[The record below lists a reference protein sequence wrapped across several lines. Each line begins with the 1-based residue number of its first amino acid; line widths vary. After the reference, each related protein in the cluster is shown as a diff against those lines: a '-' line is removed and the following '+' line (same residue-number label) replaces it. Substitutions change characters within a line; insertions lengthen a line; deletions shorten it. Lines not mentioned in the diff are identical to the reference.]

1 MDIERKS
8 CSWINYGVNDLSNTP
23 LWDLI
28 QEKLNINNLKWED
41 GVSKDNPGSKNIRIS
56 KIAWLSDVYLRQ
68 QIFHSVNFYNK
79 QNWNYDIEGC
89 DPIQY
94 GTYSD
99 GGKYD
104 WHIDEEARVEKMG
117 VNNQYLM
124 RKLSMTIWLND
135 PDEYEGGEFDIESE
149 GPHISPRYD
158 TLKLKKG
165 SIVIFPSNKWHRV
178 RSVTSG
184 VRKSLVTWFRGPSFR

>member
-23 LWDLI
+23 LWGLI
-28 QEKLNINNLKWED
+28 QEKLNSNNLKWED

-89 DPIQY
+89 DELQY

-104 WHIDEEARVEKMG
+104 WHIDEEAHLLNVG
-117 VNNQYLM
+117 DQYIM

-135 PDEYEGGEFDIESE
+135 PDEYEGGEFDIECE
-149 GPHISPRYD
+149 GPHLSPRYD

-178 RSVTSG
+178 RPVTSG
-184 VRKSLVTWFRGPSFR
+184 VRKSLVIWFLGSPFS

>member
-23 LWDLI
+23 LWGLI
-28 QEKLNINNLKWED
+28 QEKLNSNNLKWED

-89 DPIQY
+89 DELQY

-104 WHIDEEARVEKMG
+104 WHIDEEAHLLNVG
-117 VNNQYLM
+117 DQYIM

-135 PDEYEGGEFDIESE
+135 PDEYEGGEFDIECE
-149 GPHISPRYD
+149 GPHLSPRYD

-178 RSVTSG
+178 RPVTSG
-184 VRKSLVTWFRGPSFR
+184 VRKSLVTWFRGPPFR

>member
-1 MDIERKS
+1 MDIKIDS

-23 LWDLI
+23 LWGLI
-28 QEKLNINNLKWED
+28 QEKLNSNNLKWED
-41 GVSKDNPGSKNIRIS
+41 GVSKENAGRKNVRIS
-56 KIAWLSDVYLRQ
+56 KIAWLNDLYLREQ
-68 QIFHSVNFYNK
+68 LFYSVNLYNK
-79 QNWNYDIEGC
+79 QNWNYDIGGC
-89 DPIQY
+89 DSLQY

-104 WHIDEEARVEKMG
+104 WHIDEEAQPQNVG
-117 VNNQYLM
+117 DQYIM

-135 PDEYEGGEFDIESE
+135 PDDYEGGEFDIETQ
-149 GPHISPRYD
+149 GPNISPRYD

-178 RSVTSG
+178 RPVTSG

>member
-23 LWDLI
+23 LWGLI
-28 QEKLNINNLKWED
+28 QEKLNSNNLKWED

-56 KIAWLSDVYLRQ
+56 KIAWLSDVYLGQ

-89 DPIQY
+89 DELQY

-104 WHIDEEARVEKMG
+104 WHIDEEAHLLNVG
-117 VNNQYLM
+117 DQYIM

-135 PDEYEGGEFDIESE
+135 PDEYEGGEFDIECE
-149 GPHISPRYD
+149 GPHLSPRYD

-178 RSVTSG
+178 RPVTSG

>member
-23 LWDLI
+23 LWGLI
-28 QEKLNINNLKWED
+28 QEKLNSNNLKWED

-89 DPIQY
+89 DELQY

-104 WHIDEEARVEKMG
+104 WHIDEEAHLLNVG
-117 VNNQYLM
+117 DQYIM

-135 PDEYEGGEFDIESE
+135 PDEYEGGEFDIETK
-149 GPHISPRYD
+149 GPNISPRYD

-178 RSVTSG
+178 RPVTSG